1 MKFILI
7 VLLTFSSVCYSQN
20 QKSDVYT
27 HQLFNNL
34 LQKYVTSAGLVNY
47 SGLKQDEK
55 SLNRYLNEL
64 SKSKPDNSSNRN
76 GTLAY
81 WINAY
86 NAFTLK
92 LILDN
97 YPLKSITNLNS
108 GKPWDVKWITLGN
121 EKYSLN
127 NIENDIIRSVYK
139 DNRIHFALNCAA
151 ISCPP
156 LLNKAFTSYN
166 IEELLDTQT
175 RNFINSQANDLSS
188 TKIKVSKVFEWYK
201 KDFGDVTT
209 FINKY
214 SKTKINSN
222 ALISY
227 KEYNWNLNRSK

>member
-7 VLLTFSSVCYSQN
+7 ILLTFSSVCYSQN
-20 QKSDVYT
+20 KKSDVYT

-34 LQKYVTSAGLVNY
+34 LQKYVTSAGSVNY
-47 SGLKQDEK
+47 SGLKQDKK

-97 YPLKSITNLNS
+97 YPLKSITELNS
-108 GKPWDVKWITLGN
+108 GKPWDVQWIALGN
-121 EKYSLN
+121 KKYSLN

-139 DNRIHFALNCAA
+139 DARIHFALNCAA

-156 LLNKAFTSYN
+156 LLNKAFTSNN

-188 TKIKVSKVFEWYK
+188 TKIKLSKVFEWYK
-201 KDFGDVTT
+201 KDFGDVTI

>member
-34 LQKYVTSAGLVNY
+34 LQKYVTSAGSVNY

-97 YPLKSITNLNS
+97 YPLKSITDLNS
-108 GKPWDVKWITLGN
+108 GKPWDVKWIALGN
-121 EKYSLN
+121 KKYSLN

-139 DNRIHFALNCAA
+139 DARIHFALNCAA

-166 IEELLDTQT
+166 IEELLNTQT
-175 RNFINSQANDLSS
+175 RNFINSKANDLGS

-201 KDFGDVTT
+201 KDFGDVTI

>member
-7 VLLTFSSVCYSQN
+7 ILLTFSSVCYSQN
-20 QKSDVYT
+20 KKSDVYT

-34 LQKYVTSAGLVNY
+34 LQKYVTSAGSVNY

-97 YPLKSITNLNS
+97 YPLKSITDLNS
-108 GKPWDVKWITLGN
+108 GKPWDVQWIALGN
-121 EKYSLN
+121 KKYSLN

-139 DNRIHFALNCAA
+139 DARIHFALNCAA

-156 LLNKAFTSYN
+156 LLNKAFTSNN

-188 TKIKVSKVFEWYK
+188 TKIKLSKVFEWYK
-201 KDFGDVTT
+201 KDFGDVTI

>member
-7 VLLTFSSVCYSQN
+7 LLLTFSSVCYSQN

-34 LQKYVTSAGLVNY
+34 LQKHVTSAGSVNY

-64 SKSKPDNSSNRN
+64 SKNIPDNSSSRN

-97 YPLKSITNLNS
+97 YPLKSITDLNK
-108 GKPWDVKWITLGN
+108 GKPWDVKWIALGN
-121 EKYSLN
+121 KKYSLN

-139 DNRIHFALNCAA
+139 DARIHFALNCAA

-156 LLNKAFTSYN
+156 LLNKAFTSNN
-166 IEELLDTQT
+166 IEELLYTQT
-175 RNFINSQANDLSS
+175 RNFINSQANDLSL

-227 KEYNWNLNRSK
+227 KDYNWNLNRNK

>member
-7 VLLTFSSVCYSQN
+7 LLLTFSSLCYSQKR
-20 QKSDVYT
+20 KSDEYT
-27 HQLFNNL
+27 HQLLNSL
-34 LQKYVTSAGLVNY
+34 LQKYVTSAGSVNY

-55 SLNRYLNEL
+55 SLDRYLNEL
-64 SKSKPDNSSNRN
+64 SKSIPDNSSNRN
-76 GTLAY
+76 ESLAY
-81 WINAY
+81 WVNAY

-92 LILDN
+92 LIIDN
-97 YPLKSITNLNS
+97 YPLKSITELNS

-121 EKYSLN
+121 KKYSLN
-127 NIENDIIRSVYK
+127 NIENDIIRPVYK
-139 DNRIHFALNCAA
+139 DARIHFALNCAA

-156 LLNKAFTSYN
+156 LLNKAFNSYN

-175 RNFINSQANDLSS
+175 RNFINSQANDLGS

-214 SKTKINSN
+214 SKTKINNN

>member
-7 VLLTFSSVCYSQN
+7 ILLTFSSVCYSQN
-20 QKSDVYT
+20 KKSDVYT

-34 LQKYVTSAGLVNY
+34 LQKYVTSAGSVNY

-97 YPLKSITNLNS
+97 YPLKSITELNS
-108 GKPWDVKWITLGN
+108 GKPWDVQWIALGN
-121 EKYSLN
+121 KKYSLN

-139 DNRIHFALNCAA
+139 DARIHFALNCAA

-156 LLNKAFTSYN
+156 LLNKAFTSNN

-188 TKIKVSKVFEWYK
+188 TKIKLSKVFEWYK
-201 KDFGDVTT
+201 KDFGDVTI